1 MKKILILFL
10 ALPFG
15 ILAQEKHKKNTKA
28 LFKVYGNCE
37 MCEKRIEKA
46 ALSIKGVKLADWVI
60 PSNQINLIY
69 NSNKVDLETIHRTIA
84 TKGHDTSEAKAKEEV
99 YKELPVCCQYDR
111 KK

>member
-15 ILAQEKHKKNTKA
+15 ILAQEKHKKNPKA
-28 LFKVYGNCE
+28 RFKVYGNCE

-99 YKELPVCCQYDR
+99 YNELPFCCQYDR

>member
-15 ILAQEKHKKNTKA
+15 ILAQEKLKKNTKA
-28 LFKVYGNCE
+28 QFTVYGNCE

-69 NSNKVDLETIHRTIA
+69 NSNKVDLETIHSIIV
-84 TKGHDTSEAKAKEEV
+84 TKGHDTSDAKAKEED
-99 YKELPVCCQYDR
+99 YNELPACCKYDR
-111 KK
+111 KE